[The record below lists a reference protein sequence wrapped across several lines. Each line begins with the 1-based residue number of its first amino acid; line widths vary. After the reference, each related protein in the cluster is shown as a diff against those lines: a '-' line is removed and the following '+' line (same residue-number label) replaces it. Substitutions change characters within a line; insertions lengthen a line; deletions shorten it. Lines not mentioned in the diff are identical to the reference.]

1 MTAWLCGEGYPV
13 NQKRIRRLL
22 RLMGLEAI
30 YQRPKMSE
38 PSPGHRIYPYLLRG
52 LAIERPNQVWST
64 DITYVRLL
72 HGFIYL
78 VAIIDWF
85 SRYVVSWEVSVT
97 LETEFCLSALDR
109 ALRCGR
115 PEIFNSDQGSQFTST
130 AFTDRLL
137 EGGVR
142 ISMDGRGRALD
153 NIFIERLWRSV
164 KYQEIYLHDY
174 QHVPEAILGLQRYF
188 NFYNH
193 QRLHQALDYRTPWAV
208 FRQSTI

>member
-30 YQRPKMSE
+30 YQRPKLSD
-38 PSPGHRIYPYLLRG
+38 PAPGHRIYPYLLRG

-64 DITYVRLL
+64 E
-72 HGFIYL
+72 
-78 VAIIDWF
+78 
-85 SRYVVSWEVSVT
+85 EV
-97 LETEFCLSALDR
+97 
-109 ALRCGR
+109 
-115 PEIFNSDQGSQFTST
+115 
-130 AFTDRLL
+130 
-137 EGGVR
+137 
-142 ISMDGRGRALD
+142 
-153 NIFIERLWRSV
+153 
-164 KYQEIYLHDY
+164 YLHDY

-193 QRLHQALDYRTPWAV
+193 QRLHQALDYQTPGAV